1 MSLRTDNSL
10 LTLVR
15 HASGRANPFN
25 ITAAKRYFSQAPADD
40 FADRRIIAFTA
51 RKKTGPKAVDY
62 IVLGGFPGR

>member
-15 HASGRANPFN
+15 HAAGRANPLS
-25 ITAAKRYFSQAPADD
+25 ITAARRYCFEAPADD
-40 FADRRIIAFTA
+40 FATRRITGFTP

>member
-15 HASGRANPFN
+15 HASGRANPLN
-25 ITAAKRYFSQAPADD
+25 ITAAKRYFFEAPADD
-40 FADRRIIAFTA
+40 FAARRITGFIP
-51 RKKTGPKAVDY
+51 RKKTGPKALDY